1 MTEQTE
7 TAARLW
13 TPEGFADD
21 AWRRVEELPAD
32 AGEGR
37 YILPLPAFL
46 AVGDNRRAE
55 LAGRL
60 GVEAAPGEELDDLIP
75 HLDTVGLVALTFPAF
90 SDGRS
95 FSKAELLRTRHGYA
109 GPLRAVGDVL
119 IDQVAHMLRTGF
131 SELAVSNPAT
141 LKRLEE
147 GRPGGIAL
155 HYQPAAKGAPK
166 AGGYAWRRRATG

>member
-13 TPEGFADD
+13 TPEGFAED

-60 GVEAAPGEELDDLIP
+60 GVEIAPGEELDEIVP
-75 HLDTVGLVALTFPAF
+75 HLGSVGLVALAFPAF

-95 FSKAELLRTRHGYA
+95 FSKAELLRTRHGYE
-109 GPLRAVGDVL
+109 GPLRATGDVL

-131 SELAVSNPAT
+131 SELAVSNPTT
-141 LKRLEE
+141 LKRLQE

-155 HYQPAAKGAPK
+155 HYQPTAKDASK
-166 AGGYAWRRRATG
+166 AGNYAWRRRVPS